1 MHRIALGGVLALLA
15 FATPAFAGA
24 PQPVRAAPAALYAG
38 RWYQIAWIAPPDPH
52 PCRSATDD
60 FSPAKGGGFMVTLA
74 CRDDRGRPKQMTVK
88 GQVLAGSA
96 GAKFR
101 VAFFGGLF
109 HQEYWVLD
117 HAADGDWALMTTPGG
132 RFLWLLARGPA
143 LAAAERAAA
152 TGSIKALGFDPARLT
167 PDH

>member
-1 MHRIALGGVLALLA
+1 MYRLAACVLAAALLY
-15 FATPAFAGA
+15 ATSVPAGA
-24 PQPVRAAPAALYAG
+24 PQPVRPAPPALYAG
-38 RWYQIAWIAPPDPH
+38 RWYQIAWIAPADPH

-60 FSPAKGGGFMVTLA
+60 FIPAKGGGFTVTIA
-74 CRDDRGRPKQMTVK
+74 CRVDGGRLKQTTVK
-88 GQVLAGSA
+88 GEILAGSA

-109 HQEYWVLD
+109 HQDYWVID

-132 RFLWLLARGPA
+132 HFMWLLARGPS
-143 LAAAERAAA
+143 LVAAERAAA
-152 TGSIKALGFDPARLT
+152 IGAMKALGFDPARLT